1 MRYEL
6 YYWPM
11 IQGRG
16 EYVRLALEEAGA
28 SYVDA
33 ARRGNGMA
41 EMTRMMK
48 AGKGT
53 PPFAPPFLKA
63 GKLVIGQT
71 ANILLYLGSR
81 HGLAPKAEVGR
92 FWVHQLQLTISDLV
106 LEIHDTHHPLGPSLY
121 YEDQK
126 AAAKKRTDAFWKE
139 RVPKYLGYFEDL
151 LKANGGTYVTGRHL
165 TYVDLSLFQI
175 VEGLRYAFPKRMK
188 ALERKIPGLVE
199 LRDRVAERPNIK
211 AYLVSERR
219 IAFNE
224 EGIFPALQGVG
235 YLTPSHALA
244 IHRRHLQLRQL
255 DAVDAAD
262 IQRHDIAAVGLLAA
276 CEHIDAAVDAELM
289 VDGVFVEEVFLQIFF
304 AGAELKAFRI
314 DEGEMQPLL
323 GADRAVAGGD
333 HRKITRAFEAHLAAM
348 AAAGIGLVVGHFDP
362 PCLSPR
368 SGRQTITHNDQDGT
382 EQHKEICEDARFHC
396 P

>member
-6 YYWPM
+6 YYWPS

-28 SYVDA
+28 RYADV

-41 EMTRMMK
+41 AMTRMME

-53 PPFAPPFLKA
+53 PPFAPPFLKD

-81 HGLAPKAEVGR
+81 HGLAPKSEAGKL
-92 FWVHQLQLTISDLV
+92 WVHQLQLTISDLV
-106 LEIHDTHHPLGPSLY
+106 LEVHDTHHPLGPSLY

-126 AAAKKRTDAFWKE
+126 APAKKRTEEFWKE

-151 LKANGGTYVTGRHL
+151 LAANGGAYVTGRRL

-188 ALERKIPGLVE
+188 AFERKIPGLVD
-199 LRDRVAERPNIK
+199 LRDRVAARPNIK
-211 AYLVSERR
+211 AYLASDRR

-224 EGIFPALQGVG
+224 DGIFRRYKAL
-235 YLTPSHALA
+235 
-244 IHRRHLQLRQL
+244 
-255 DAVDAAD
+255 
-262 IQRHDIAAVGLLAA
+262 
-276 CEHIDAAVDAELM
+276 
-289 VDGVFVEEVFLQIFF
+289 DG
-304 AGAELKAFRI
+304 
-314 DEGEMQPLL
+314 
-323 GADRAVAGGD
+323 
-333 HRKITRAFEAHLAAM
+333 
-348 AAAGIGLVVGHFDP
+348 
-362 PCLSPR
+362 
-368 SGRQTITHNDQDGT
+368 
-382 EQHKEICEDARFHC
+382 
-396 P
+396 